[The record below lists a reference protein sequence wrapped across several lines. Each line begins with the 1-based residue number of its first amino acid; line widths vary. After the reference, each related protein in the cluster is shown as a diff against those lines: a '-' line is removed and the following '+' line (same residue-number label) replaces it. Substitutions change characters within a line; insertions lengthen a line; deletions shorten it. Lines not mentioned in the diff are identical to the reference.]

1 MRRHILKRILAF
13 ILGIWL
19 ITVLIFLLSS
29 ASHRDKVHIILEHEG
44 IRQDESED
52 YMGKYISKY
61 RELSLHYPLFYFS
74 LTPHFYPDNIRGIEN
89 FIERSFTAAW
99 LKQGYDYAAILNLL
113 KLSKNDAIG
122 SRIGYRDLL
131 LACRNISD
139 LKAECSES
147 IGTVVDDQIFS
158 AIHLLESSR
167 HTFHYPVL
175 RWHGFENQYHL
186 WFKKILKGDFGFSY
200 KDNRPVKHKI
210 IKALPWTL
218 ILLILNVFIVVLIAI
233 PLGLLLALYK
243 NSWLDRLFSIGSF
256 IIFSMPLFWIA
267 TMVLVLLSGA
277 FFDIN
282 LLPSIRWY
290 EYRDAGFLSKM
301 WLYIR
306 QLYPALLCLVL
317 VDLAYLLRL
326 IRSAALDEL
335 GKPYPILAYSKGLKP
350 LQVLFRHVRPNAM
363 IPATTLIVGSIPGS
377 VAGSV
382 IIEVV
387 FGIPGMG
394 RLLYDSI
401 NSADWAVVYAIVL
414 IVALFTSVFFLIGDI
429 LYAKLDP
436 RINF

>member
-1 MRRHILKRILAF
+1 MRRYILKRILAF
-13 ILGIWL
+13 IVGIWSVIL
-19 ITVLIFLLSS
+19 LIFLLSS
-29 ASHRDKVHIILEHEG
+29 ASQRDKVHIFLEHEG

-61 RELSLHYPLFYFS
+61 RELGLHYPLFYFA
-74 LTPHFYPDNIRGIEN
+74 LTPHFYPQNIRAIEN
-89 FIERSFTAAW
+89 FIERSFTEAW
-99 LKQGYDYAAILNLL
+99 LKQGYDYAAIHNFLN
-113 KLSKNDAIG
+113 LSKNENIG
-122 SRIGYRDLL
+122 NRIGYRELL
-131 LACRNISD
+131 LTCRNISE
-139 LKAECSES
+139 LKAKVNES
-147 IGTVVDDQIFS
+147 IGTAVDDQIHG
-158 AIHLLESSR
+158 AINLLESSR
-167 HTFHYPVL
+167 HSFHYPVL

-186 WFKKILKGDFGFSY
+186 WFKKILKGDFGLSY

-210 IKALPWTL
+210 INALPWTL
-218 ILLILNVFIVVLIAI
+218 ILLILNVLMVVLIAI

-243 NSWLDRLFSIGSF
+243 NSWLDKLFSIGSF
-256 IIFSMPLFWIA
+256 VIFSMPLFWIA
-267 TMVLVLLSGA
+267 TMVLILLSGT

-290 EYRDAGFLSKM
+290 EYRDAGFISKM
-301 WLYIR
+301 WLYVK

-326 IRSAALDEL
+326 IRSAAIEELD
-335 GKPYPILAYSKGLKP
+335 KSYPILAYSKGLKP

-414 IVALFTSVFFLIGDI
+414 MVALFTSLFFLVGDI

-436 RINF
+436 RISF